1 MSDGEFEEARDLW
14 NRVADDWK
22 IQVGDD
28 GDSNRRL
35 NSDPVLWTFAGD
47 VRGLTV
53 LDAGCG
59 TGYLSRKLRDQGA
72 RVTGI
77 DFSERMIMLARAQYP
92 DIDFRVDSCAELP
105 SIDDE
110 SFDMVIANYVLM
122 DTPDLWGTM
131 EAFNRV
137 LKAGGVAVLV
147 FSHPCFPQGGAISS
161 DSGETITYAW
171 DFPYFEPRKCTD
183 PPWAHFTSTFIWF
196 HRPLSDYW
204 KAFTAS
210 GFRVTEFEEPRITE
224 ERYHLAAT
232 ERGLRNDKTR
242 PYSVAFKLRK
252 TSTPAT

>member
-1 MSDGEFEEARDLW
+1 MSDGEFEEARYLW

-147 FSHPCFPQGGAISS
+147 FSHPCFPQGGAI
-161 DSGETITYAW
+161 
-171 DFPYFEPRKCTD
+171 
-183 PPWAHFTSTFIWF
+183 
-196 HRPLSDYW
+196 
-204 KAFTAS
+204 AS
-210 GFRVTEFEEPRITE
+210 
-224 ERYHLAAT
+224 
-232 ERGLRNDKTR
+232 
-242 PYSVAFKLRK
+242 
-252 TSTPAT
+252 